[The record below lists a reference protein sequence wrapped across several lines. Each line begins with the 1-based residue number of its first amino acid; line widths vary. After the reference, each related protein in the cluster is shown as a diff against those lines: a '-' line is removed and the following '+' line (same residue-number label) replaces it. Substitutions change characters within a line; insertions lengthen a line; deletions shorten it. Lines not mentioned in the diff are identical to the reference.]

1 MLLVCSFGTATRDDS
16 RSRVKGP
23 GPANYT
29 IQTGLG
35 RSGPSYYL
43 TPRRPDTAPARGRN
57 VPGPGSYRPES
68 AKDPKRAAPSFSFGT
83 GERGNSVDRTAAP
96 GAGSYQIQSTIGIA
110 PNVRV
115 IFQISLGG
123 HLRKKLD

>member
-1 MLLVCSFGTATRDDS
+1 MLVVCSFGTATRDDS

-29 IQTGLG
+29 IQTGVG

-83 GERGNSVDRTAAP
+83 GERGNSMDRTAAP